1 MRYTT
6 LRFYITNRVSVMK
19 LIPEQVYWAVIAA
32 LMVLGGWTQL
42 QLAGERTSHAV
53 TQKNYSEATA
63 KAYKDALAKKD
74 EKDAALAQLDAKH
87 TKELSD
93 AKNKIDT
100 LAADVRA
107 GTRRLRIAATC
118 PTTTSTEASNA
129 TRVDDG
135 PGPELTPE
143 ARSDYFSLRADIET
157 VTGQVA
163 GLQSYVLNVCQK

>member
-1 MRYTT
+1 
-6 LRFYITNRVSVMK
+6 MK

-32 LMVLGGWTQL
+32 LVVLGGWTQL
-42 QLAGERTSHAV
+42 QLAAERTSHAV
-53 TQKNYSEATA
+53 TQKNYSEATT
-63 KAYKDALAKKD
+63 KAYKDALEKED
-74 EKDAALAQLDAKH
+74 EKKAALAALDTKY

-93 AKNKIDT
+93 AKNHLDT

-118 PTTTSTEASNA
+118 PTATSTEATNA
-129 TRVDDG
+129 ASVDDG

-143 ARSDYFSLRADIET
+143 AGSDYFSLRADIET
-157 VTGQVA
+157 ITSQVA

>member
-1 MRYTT
+1 
-6 LRFYITNRVSVMK
+6 MK
-19 LIPEQVYWAVIAA
+19 LIPEQAYWAVIAA
-32 LMVLGGWTQL
+32 LVVLGGWTQL
-42 QLAGERTSHAV
+42 QLAAERTSHAV
-53 TQKNYSEATA
+53 TQKNYSEETS
-63 KAYKDALAKKD
+63 KAFAAEL
-74 EKDAALAQLDAKH
+74 EKEKSRKEALAQLDAKH

-93 AKNKIDT
+93 AKNKIET

-118 PTTTSTEASNA
+118 PTATSTEATNA
-129 TRVDDG
+129 ASVDDG

>member
-1 MRYTT
+1 
-6 LRFYITNRVSVMK
+6 MK
-19 LIPEQVYWAVIAA
+19 LIPEQVYWVVIAA
-32 LMVLGGWTQL
+32 LVVLGGWTQL
-42 QLAGERTSHAV
+42 QLAGERTAHAV
-53 TQKNYSEATA
+53 TQKTYSEEAS
-63 KAYKDALAKKD
+63 KAYTAELEKEKLRKEALT
-74 EKDAALAQLDAKH
+74 QLDIKH

-143 ARSDYFSLRADIET
+143 ARSDYFSLRADIKT

>member
-1 MRYTT
+1 
-6 LRFYITNRVSVMK
+6 MK

-74 EKDAALAQLDAKH
+74 EKDAALAALDTKY

-93 AKNKIDT
+93 AKSKIET

-118 PTTTSTEASNA
+118 PTATGAETTGP

-135 PGPELTPE
+135 TSPELTPE

-157 VTGQVA
+157 ITSQVA

>member
-1 MRYTT
+1 
-6 LRFYITNRVSVMK
+6 MK
-19 LIPEQVYWAVIAA
+19 LIPEQVYWVVIAA
-32 LMVLGGWTQL
+32 LVVLGGWTHV
-42 QLAGERTSHAV
+42 QLAAERTSHAV
-53 TQKNYSEATA
+53 TQKNYSEETS
-63 KAYKDALAKKD
+63 KAFAAEL
-74 EKDAALAQLDAKH
+74 EKEKSRKEAIAQLDAKH

-93 AKNKIDT
+93 AKNKIET

-118 PTTTSTEASNA
+118 PTATSTEATNA
-129 TRVDDG
+129 TSVDDG

-163 GLQSYVLNVCQK
+163 GLQIYVLNVCQK

>member
-1 MRYTT
+1 
-6 LRFYITNRVSVMK
+6 MK

-32 LMVLGGWTQL
+32 LVVLGGWTQL
-42 QLAGERTSHAV
+42 QLAAERTSHAV
-53 TQKNYSEATA
+53 TQKNYSEETS
-63 KAYKDALAKKD
+63 KAFAAEL
-74 EKDAALAQLDAKH
+74 EKEKSRKEALAQLDAKH

-93 AKNKIDT
+93 AKNKIET

-118 PTTTSTEASNA
+118 PTATSAEATNA
-129 TRVDDG
+129 TSVDDG

>member
-1 MRYTT
+1 
-6 LRFYITNRVSVMK
+6 MK

-32 LMVLGGWTQL
+32 LVVLGGWTQL
-42 QLAGERTSHAV
+42 QLAAERTSHAV
-53 TQKNYSEATA
+53 TQKNYSEETS
-63 KAYKDALAKKD
+63 KAFAAEL
-74 EKDAALAQLDAKH
+74 EKEKSRKEALAQLDAKH

-93 AKNKIDT
+93 AKNKIET

-118 PTTTSTEASNA
+118 PTATSTEATNA
-129 TRVDDG
+129 TGVDDG
-135 PGPELTPE
+135 TGPELTPE

-163 GLQSYVLNVCQK
+163 GLQEYVTSVCLK

>member
-1 MRYTT
+1 M
-6 LRFYITNRVSVMK
+6 N

-32 LMVLGGWTQL
+32 LVVLGGWTQL
-42 QLAGERTSHAV
+42 QLAAERTSHAV
-53 TQKNYSEATA
+53 TQKNYSEETS
-63 KAYKDALAKKD
+63 KAFAAEL
-74 EKDAALAQLDAKH
+74 EKEKSRKEALAQLDAKH

-93 AKNKIDT
+93 AKSKIET

-107 GTRRLRIAATC
+107 GTRRLRLAATC
-118 PTTTSTEASNA
+118 PSATSTEATNA
-129 TRVDDG
+129 TGVDDG
-135 PGPELTPE
+135 TGPELTPE

>member
-1 MRYTT
+1 
-6 LRFYITNRVSVMK
+6 MK

-32 LMVLGGWTQL
+32 LVVLGGWTQL
-42 QLAGERTSHAV
+42 QLAAERTSHAV
-53 TQKNYSEATA
+53 TQKNYSEETS
-63 KAYKDALAKKD
+63 KAFAAEL
-74 EKDAALAQLDAKH
+74 EKEKSRKEALAQLDAKH

-93 AKNKIDT
+93 AKNKIET

-118 PTTTSTEASNA
+118 PTATSTEATNA
-129 TRVDDG
+129 TSVDDG

-163 GLQSYVLNVCQK
+163 GLQEYVTSVCLK